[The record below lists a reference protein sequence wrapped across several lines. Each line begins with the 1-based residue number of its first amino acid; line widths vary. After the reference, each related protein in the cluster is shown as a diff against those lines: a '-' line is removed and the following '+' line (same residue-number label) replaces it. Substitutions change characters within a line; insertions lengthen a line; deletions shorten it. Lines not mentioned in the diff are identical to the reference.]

1 MDSISHRKMDSKIY
15 YIFDSLK
22 NSGIKYCHWKS
33 NSHLDKSFE
42 SKCDFD
48 LLIAREDGRKF
59 VNFLHNFNFKKKF
72 STANYVYPGFEDY
85 LFFDESSGK
94 IFHFH
99 VHYKLIIGKKNQ
111 KNYRIPIEKLILD
124 TAIAHDTFP
133 IRVILPEL
141 EFILLIIR
149 LLLKFSF
156 NLRAVKRVF
165 IKGQKIPYNILE
177 EFWHLRNSI
186 NKELFSNHCN
196 DIFSDISWLL
206 NAFCSKSPKEMPLY
220 WIILTRY
227 RLIKSL
233 RNYQIYRGRQFITQ
247 RKIRTLSSRYNMS
260 WLNNGGVSIAFIG
273 VDGAGK
279 STTIEIIKNWLSSK
293 LSVKT
298 FYMGL
303 PRGNFIWEIL
313 RLFFRIFKKL
323 KINYLSNKF
332 DMLRNIYNAMIKY
345 KIFQNSER
353 AKNQGNIV
361 LFDRYPLK
369 DLWDSNEPIDGPII
383 QNNAFWQS
391 LERKYYEKIIPADYL
406 FVLLTDHEDAINR
419 KSEHKSIYK
428 QVQIRKKNRAIFQ
441 LVKSNKN
448 YLIPINSSRNREEV
462 LLEIKRRIWEI
473 LTCD

>member
-1 MDSISHRKMDSKIY
+1 
-15 YIFDSLK
+15 
-22 NSGIKYCHWKS
+22 
-33 NSHLDKSFE
+33 
-42 SKCDFD
+42 
-48 LLIAREDGRKF
+48 
-59 VNFLHNFNFKKKF
+59 
-72 STANYVYPGFEDY
+72 
-85 LFFDESSGK
+85 
-94 IFHFH
+94 
-99 VHYKLIIGKKNQ
+99 
-111 KNYRIPIEKLILD
+111 
-124 TAIAHDTFP
+124 
-133 IRVILPEL
+133 
-141 EFILLIIR
+141 
-149 LLLKFSF
+149 
-156 NLRAVKRVF
+156 
-165 IKGQKIPYNILE
+165 
-177 EFWHLRNSI
+177 
-186 NKELFSNHCN
+186 
-196 DIFSDISWLL
+196 
-206 NAFCSKSPKEMPLY
+206 
-220 WIILTRY
+220 
-227 RLIKSL
+227 
-233 RNYQIYRGRQFITQ
+233 
-247 RKIRTLSSRYNMS
+247 MS